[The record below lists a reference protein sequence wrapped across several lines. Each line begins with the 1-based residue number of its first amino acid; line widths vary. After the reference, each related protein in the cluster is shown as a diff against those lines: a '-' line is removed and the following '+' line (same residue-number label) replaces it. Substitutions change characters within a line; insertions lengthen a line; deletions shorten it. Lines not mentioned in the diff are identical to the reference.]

1 MAGPAKGHKAALGF
15 QTHSGWACAILA
27 AGEGSD
33 IEIVHRCRVTLY
45 DPMIDG
51 AKQPFHT
58 AETMPIAEA
67 ENYIS
72 RCRKTT
78 GQLAREA
85 MVALQKISDGHG
97 KSLSGACVI
106 VASGRALP
114 GLQAILASHALI
126 HAAEGEFYRNTL
138 LSAAEDL
145 EITAARLN
153 RREAAARIASRLDC
167 SEEILTKKL
176 GAIGKRIGRPW
187 TVDEKL
193 ATMAAWLMLAK

>member
-1 MAGPAKGHKAALGF
+1 MAGLLKGHKAALGF

-27 AGEGSD
+27 AGKGSD
-33 IEIVHRCRVTLY
+33 IEIVHRCRVILY

-58 AETMPIAEA
+58 AEPMPIADA

-72 RCRKTT
+72 RCRNATD
-78 GQLAREA
+78 QRAREA
-85 MVALQKISDGHG
+85 MTALQKISEDHG
-97 KSLSGACVI
+97 MSLSGACVI
-106 VASGRALP
+106 AASGRELP

-138 LSAAEDL
+138 LSAAKSL
-145 EITAARLN
+145 KINAQRLN
-153 RREAAARIASRLDC
+153 RREAAMWVASRLDW
-167 SEEILTKKL
+167 SEELLVKKL
-176 GAIGKRIGRPW
+176 GAIGRKIGRPW
-187 TVDEKL
+187 TLDEKL